1 MSATQITLDEFR
13 TFGGR
18 QLAPTPWITID
29 QKRVTTFAEC
39 TDDHQ
44 FIHLDPDRARRET
57 PFGGTIAH
65 GYLVLSLI
73 PAHLPPD
80 LPRIRGLGFE
90 LNYGL
95 DRVRFITPVRVG
107 ARVRIHTK
115 VLSVTEKGAGRVL
128 FKMEKTME
136 IEGEDKPAYV
146 AEQLGMYIAQAG
158 AAA

>member
-1 MSATQITLDEFR
+1 MSAPQITLQEFLAY
-13 TFGGR
+13 GGR

-29 QKRVTTFAEC
+29 QKRVDTFAEC

-44 FIHLDPDRARRET
+44 FIHLDPERARRET

-73 PAHLPPD
+73 PPHLPPD
-80 LPRIRGLGFE
+80 LPRIRDLGFE

-107 ARVRIHTK
+107 KRVRLHTK
-115 VLSVTEKGAGRVL
+115 VVSVTEKGPGRVL

-146 AEQLGMYIAQAG
+146 AEQLGMYLAG
-158 AAA
+158 APA